1 MQNYLQQILTE
12 SNTIIIPGLG
22 ALTITS
28 TKTGDIYFMPFL
40 KHDDGTLA
48 KYIAKVEGIELLDAK
63 NTISNFVANIQSSL
77 ENGGNYEME
86 GFGRFLINKDGE
98 IDFQRWEDYQI
109 KDTPIS
115 ILSKKINERKRNT
128 KKTEVPKSTITPIEK
143 PIVKKEA
150 VKIEEPI
157 KTDAEI
163 HERLEEELPI
173 SSNTIHLSIEETI
186 IQPIEEPIT
195 DNKSINELL
204 SETENDNI
212 SIEKIQ
218 NKESDITHNEYITL
232 IEESSSETHETENF
246 HHETNT
252 EDEIIETSEIKI
264 QTEPSSENSLKTIIQ
279 TKEDK
284 KALRKKLKNER
295 AAAKAAEKRLKKG
308 FQPKNKEI
316 VPPKEKNK
324 SRSMILWLF
333 SAILITIVTMWFIK
347 KQRDNKVHLTVIDK
361 NQSKIITNK
370 VIEKKQLHKELSKHS
385 AEKVEEKQNTPAKT
399 KETANETIIPVDIK
413 PKTNNQKNNNLTSL
427 DSKSVT
433 HSNTSTKSNTL
444 SPNVKTENTSSQ
456 NTKTTPPVKINSVI
470 ISSTPII
477 TPVPAPQ
484 KTKTINP
491 NPAYTSPDKNIHV
504 IVGTFKDKAS
514 ADHLLN
520 NLKTDG
526 FNSAYTKELNGS
538 FQVSLGSFTT
548 LSESKNALQKYRG
561 VKD

>member
-40 KHDDGTLA
+40 KHDDGSLA
-48 KYIAKVEGIELLDAK
+48 KYIAKVEEIELVDAK
-63 NTISNFVANIQSSL
+63 NTISNFVQNIQSSL

-115 ILSKKINERKRNT
+115 ILSKKINERKLNT
-128 KKTEVPKSTITPIEK
+128 KKTEVPKSTTTPIEK
-143 PIVKKEA
+143 PIVKEEA

-173 SSNTIHLSIEETI
+173 SSNPIHLSIEETI
-186 IQPIEEPIT
+186 IHPIEEPIT
-195 DNKSINELL
+195 DNISINELL
-204 SETENDNI
+204 SETEIDNLP
-212 SIEKIQ
+212 IETIQ

-232 IEESSSETHETENF
+232 IEESSSETHETENI
-246 HHETNT
+246 HDETNT
-252 EDEIIETSEIKI
+252 EDEIMENSEIKI

-308 FQPKNKEI
+308 FQPENKEI
-316 VPPKEKNK
+316 VPPKEKKK

-333 SAILITIVTMWFIK
+333 SAILITIGTMWFIK
-347 KQRDNKVHLTVIDK
+347 TQRDNKVHLTVIDK

>member
-204 SETENDNI
+204 SETENDNLP
-212 SIEKIQ
+212 IETIQ

-232 IEESSSETHETENF
+232 IEESSSETHETENI
-246 HHETNT
+246 HDETNT

>member
-40 KHDDGTLA
+40 KHDDGSLA
-48 KYIAKVEGIELLDAK
+48 KYIAKIEGIELLDAK

-115 ILSKKINERKRNT
+115 ILSKKINERKLNT
-128 KKTEVPKSTITPIEK
+128 KKTEVPKSTTTPIEK
-143 PIVKKEA
+143 PIVKEEA

-173 SSNTIHLSIEETI
+173 SSNPIHLSIEETI
-186 IQPIEEPIT
+186 IHPIEEPIT
-195 DNKSINELL
+195 DNISINELL
-204 SETENDNI
+204 SETENDNLP
-212 SIEKIQ
+212 IETIQ

-232 IEESSSETHETENF
+232 IEESSSETLETENI
-246 HHETNT
+246 HDETNT
-252 EDEIIETSEIKI
+252 EDEIMENSEIKI

-308 FQPKNKEI
+308 FKPENKEI
-316 VPPKEKNK
+316 VPPKEKKK

-333 SAILITIVTMWFIK
+333 SAILITIGTMWFIK

-385 AEKVEEKQNTPAKT
+385 TEKVEEKQNSPAKT

-413 PKTNNQKNNNLTSL
+413 PKTDNQKNNNLTSL
-427 DSKSVT
+427 NSKSVT

-444 SPNVKTENTSSQ
+444 SPNVKTENTSSK

-484 KTKTINP
+484 KIKTINP

-514 ADHLLN
+514 ADKLLN

-526 FNSAYTKELNGS
+526 FNSAYSKELNGS

>member
-40 KHDDGTLA
+40 KHDDGSLS
-48 KYIAKVEGIELLDAK
+48 KYIAKVEEIELVDAK
-63 NTISNFVANIQSSL
+63 NTISNFVQNIQSSL

-115 ILSKKINERKRNT
+115 ILSKKINERKLNT
-128 KKTEVPKSTITPIEK
+128 KKPEVPKSTTTPIEK
-143 PIVKKEA
+143 PIVKEEA

-157 KTDAEI
+157 KTDAQI

-173 SSNTIHLSIEETI
+173 SSNPIHLSIEETI
-186 IQPIEEPIT
+186 IHPIEEPIT
-195 DNKSINELL
+195 DNISINELL
-204 SETENDNI
+204 SETENDNLP
-212 SIEKIQ
+212 IETIQ

-308 FQPKNKEI
+308 FQPENKEI
-316 VPPKEKNK
+316 VPPKEKKK
-324 SRSMILWLF
+324 SRSMIIWLF
-333 SAILITIVTMWFIK
+333 SAILITIGTMWFIK
-347 KQRDNKVHLTVIDK
+347 TQRDNKVHLTVIDK